1 MTKPAHGPSAVWL
14 LSLAAILGASG
25 ADADPEAGPER
36 PHARK
41 NPIDRSHDLVEREL
55 DRFIAG
61 LDRFFGDDNYAATT
75 NESFFRLA
83 PGLRVREGPSFAFK
97 PRLRA
102 NLQLPRTQHR
112 LGLVLSGRDDDEDA
126 LDGGIDDESGFA
138 AGLRAVVF
146 DDEATKL
153 RLSIGSRFRPEPDP
167 FVRLRLQRVHTIGV
181 LAIRPSQIA
190 FWELDDG
197 LGERGRLD
205 LDVRTGPR
213 SLARLRNEAT
223 YGQSTEGVEFR
234 TSFSQF
240 FALRAGSAW
249 KIELRMDAHTRPTS
263 EVVDYRALVRYRWS
277 MLREWLFFEVEP
289 GIRFRREDDFDPA
302 PEVYFRIELVFGSV
316 ERLGP
321 FNAGPRATLPES
333 TTSMPSS
340 SRASG
345 QPPSPRP

>member
-1 MTKPAHGPSAVWL
+1 MAKRTHRAGGVWL
-14 LSLAAILGASG
+14 ISLAAILGAS
-25 ADADPEAGPER
+25 ATSQADPEKP
-36 PHARK
+36 PARK
-41 NPIDRSHDLVEREL
+41 SAVDRSHDRVEHEL
-55 DRFIAG
+55 SRFIAR
-61 LDRFFGDDNYAATT
+61 LDSFFGDDNYAATT
-75 NESFFRLA
+75 NESYFRLA
-83 PGLRVREGPSFAFK
+83 PGLRIREGPSFAFK

-153 RLSIGSRFRPEPDP
+153 RFSVGSRFRPQPDP
-167 FVRLRLQRVHTIGV
+167 FVRLRLQRVHTVGV

-197 LGERGRLD
+197 LGERSRLD
-205 LDVRTGPR
+205 LDFRLGLR

-321 FNAGPRATLPES
+321 FNAGPRATLPKS